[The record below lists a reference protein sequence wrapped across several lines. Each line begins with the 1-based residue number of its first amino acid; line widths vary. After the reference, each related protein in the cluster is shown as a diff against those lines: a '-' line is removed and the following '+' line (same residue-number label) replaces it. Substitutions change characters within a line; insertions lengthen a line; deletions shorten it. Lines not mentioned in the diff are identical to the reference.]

1 MNVVASGISGSG
13 MEQLGRF
20 MMSPTSM
27 EFGFESCV
35 FTVRTAVKVVL
46 LACVLGQLLV

>member
-20 MMSPTSM
+20 MMSPISM
-27 EFGFESCV
+27 EFGFGIWL
-35 FTVRTAVKVVL
+35 FTARTAVSVTL
-46 LACVLGQLLV
+46 LACRRN